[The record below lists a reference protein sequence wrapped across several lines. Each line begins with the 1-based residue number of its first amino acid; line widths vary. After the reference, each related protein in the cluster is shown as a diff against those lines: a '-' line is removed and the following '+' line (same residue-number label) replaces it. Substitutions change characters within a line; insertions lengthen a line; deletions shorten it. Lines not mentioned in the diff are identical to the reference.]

1 MSDKV
6 IFTFIEEDKDLP
18 DKTGIEW
25 LDTILEVANIIT
37 ARMLIQVEQRVKYRR
52 LPESG
57 NGVVLKTNDT

>member
-1 MSDKV
+1 MDKV
-6 IFTFIEEDKDLP
+6 IFTLIEEDKDLP

-25 LDTILEVANIIT
+25 LDQILDIANIIT

-57 NGVVLKTNDT
+57 NGAVLKTDDT